1 MFQLPACD
9 GMFFPKM
16 LPGHL
21 AGSDG
26 SDHPSLPLLLLHGSQ
41 TLKCWR
47 VSSKPK
53 VIVEMD
59 NRWIIMMV
67 NDG

>member
-1 MFQLPACD
+1 
-9 GMFFPKM
+9 
-16 LPGHL
+16 
-21 AGSDG
+21 
-26 SDHPSLPLLLLHGSQ
+26 
-41 TLKCWR
+41 LKCWR